1 MVEKN
6 LKFYRLRSRLTKKE
20 LALRVGVSPMAITHY
35 ENGDRKPDIDML
47 HKLAE
52 ALGVRIAD
60 FLAVRSGQHQYVH
73 CEYRRNNALS
83 KNDREMVCESVE
95 EYFDRFFQV
104 VDVLGGEALP
114 AYPETRCVKTSRNAE
129 QAAGLLR
136 THLGFAEEGPIPNL
150 IGAMEN
156 KGIPLYLCEMDNAH
170 FSGMN
175 GTIDG
180 RPYIVLNTCMT
191 PERQRSTLVHE
202 LAHIFCLFPD
212 DMDEDEAESFATAI
226 SGAFLCPA
234 KDLLR
239 ELGPRRTHI
248 TSDMDMVAQEYGV
261 SMLLLIKRAN
271 ILGIINDSLYKQFM
285 IEASKR
291 GWRKHE
297 PSRIAAETASLFEM
311 LTIRAVS
318 EDEISQQRGAE
329 LLGVSYDDFDSM
341 LHAREDQ

>member
-1 MVEKN
+1 
-6 LKFYRLRSRLTKKE
+6 
-20 LALRVGVSPMAITHY
+20 
-35 ENGDRKPDIDML
+35 
-47 HKLAE
+47 
-52 ALGVRIAD
+52 
-60 FLAVRSGQHQYVH
+60 
-73 CEYRRNNALS
+73 
-83 KNDREMVCESVE
+83 
-95 EYFDRFFQV
+95 
-104 VDVLGGEALP
+104 
-114 AYPETRCVKTSRNAE
+114 
-129 QAAGLLR
+129 
-136 THLGFAEEGPIPNL
+136 
-150 IGAMEN
+150 
-156 KGIPLYLCEMDNAH
+156 
-170 FSGMN
+170 
-175 GTIDG
+175 
-180 RPYIVLNTCMT
+180 MT

-261 SMLLLIKRAN
+261 SMLSLIKRAN

-311 LTIRAVS
+311 LTTGLLARTKSVS
-318 EDEISQQRGAE
+318 SEALNCWAFPMMISIACCMRGRTNEIHKQRYECLDRLRRNKCIALPFRLDCVYFMSKDAIEDEWRSPKGRGTE
-329 LLGVSYDDFDSM
+329 LLALGLQPVCITTKEFYYAVDIRSSNPRLSAYDAFAW
-341 LHAREDQ
+341 LLPNFET